1 MNIMVSRLTIKG
13 RCIMRREDDIGFAVR
28 RLANLIKRDV
38 ENNRDRMGAEH
49 IKGVSGWAIDYFYEN
64 RESDIFQRDFEE
76 KFSIRG
82 STASRMLKL
91 MEQKGLI
98 ERVSVASDA
107 RLKKIVITEKAV
119 EQHKKILKSIE
130 MREKRLRE
138 GISPE
143 DLAVFF
149 SVMKRLTENMEEQDD

>member
-1 MNIMVSRLTIKG
+1 MVSRLTIKG